1 MSLKCRQKLARLQ
14 SVVKLRQPWRE
25 TFDSLK
31 RLHGWIVQT
40 ETILAAEWHQPG
52 QATEKSKGVLVA
64 ERFDAWCAE
73 LEQLAASPSL
83 TADEQRCLEHWL
95 EVTGNQRPHLLHCYD
110 VPGLPRTNN
119 DMEGFIR
126 SIKTRY
132 RRISGRK
139 NWNAY
144 LLRYGSG
151 VAYFDSLPQEC
162 TSSSEVEKW
171 FGCLSPASWRQART
185 QGRQRQRVQVV
196 RFRFRLHRQA
206 YLQALEARWAQTL
219 RDT

>member
-1 MSLKCRQKLARLQ
+1 MAGH
-14 SVVKLRQPWRE
+14 
-25 TFDSLK
+25 T
-31 RLHGWIVQT
+31 
-40 ETILAAEWHQPG
+40 
-52 QATEKSKGVLVA
+52 
-64 ERFDAWCAE
+64 
-73 LEQLAASPSL
+73 L

-95 EVTGNQRPHLLHCYD
+95 EVTRNQKPHLLHGYE

-151 VAYFDSLPQEC
+151 VAYFDSLPDVRR
-162 TSSSEVEKW
+162 SSPELEKW
-171 FGCLSPASWRQART
+171 FGCISPASWRQARSQT
-185 QGRQRQRVQVV
+185 RQRHQVQVV
-196 RFRFRLHRQA
+196 RFRFRLHRQS
-206 YLQALEARWAQTL
+206 YLHTLEARWTQTL
-219 RDT
+219 DGT